1 MHFTNLQTQL
11 DLFYLW
17 LKEIF
22 LKEKLKTIPIV
33 KNLVGFLE
41 ALKIPG
47 YDSFSFFDLAEMY
60 VSGIVKGALSSRA
73 GSISFSFFMAL
84 FPFLLFI
91 LNLIAF
97 IPIDNFDAVLF
108 NFIELLLPQES
119 QSFFTDIFNDI
130 RQKQRA
136 GLLSSVFLLSVFLT
150 ANGVS
155 SIFSSFEG
163 SYHVELSRSFIRQ
176 YLYSMM
182 VGILLALLLLV
193 GVMALVFFEIFILS
207 NLDELIPSEINW
219 IRIGQLFFYAIL
231 IYITVSILYYFGTIE
246 GKKTR
251 FFSPGALMS
260 CLLILL
266 TTYLFG
272 IYIENF
278 SRYNQLYGSI
288 GALLIFLFYIWLNS
302 SLLLLGFE
310 LNATL
315 NRLKN
320 SEQEGS

>member
-1 MHFTNLQTQL
+1 MN
-11 DLFYLW
+11 
-17 LKEIF
+17 K
-22 LKEKLKTIPIV
+22 KLNSIPIINNIV
-33 KNLVGFLE
+33 ASLQ

-47 YDSFSFFDLAEMY
+47 YGSFSFYDLIEIY
-60 VSGIVKGALSSRA
+60 VAGIVKGALSSRA

-108 NFIELLLPQES
+108 NFIELILPQES
-119 QSFFTDIFNDI
+119 QSFFTEIFNDI

-136 GLLSSVFLLSVFLT
+136 GLLSSVFVLSILLT

-163 SYHVELSRSFIRQ
+163 SYHVALSRSFIRQ

-182 VGILLALLLLV
+182 VGILLALLLLL
-193 GVMALVFFEIFILS
+193 GVMALLFFEIFILS
-207 NLDELIPSEINW
+207 NLDRLIPSEINW

-231 IYITVSILYYFGTIE
+231 IYISVAILYYFGTIE
-246 GKKTR
+246 GKKTH

-320 SEQEGS
+320 SEQNDTL

>member
-1 MHFTNLQTQL
+1 
-11 DLFYLW
+11 
-17 LKEIF
+17 
-22 LKEKLKTIPIV
+22 LKEKLKKIPIV

-41 ALKIPG
+41 AIKIPG
-47 YDSFSFFDLAEMY
+47 YRGFSFYDLAEMY
-60 VSGIVKGALSSRA
+60 VLGIVKGALSSRA

-97 IPIDNFDAVLF
+97 IPIENFDGILF
-108 NFIELLLPQES
+108 DFIELLLPQES
-119 QSFFTDIFNDI
+119 QIFFTDIFNDI

-182 VGILLALLLLV
+182 VGILLAVLLLG

-219 IRIGQLFFYAIL
+219 IRVGQLFFYTIL
-231 IYITVSILYYFGTIE
+231 VYISVAILYYFGTIE

-251 FFSPGALMS
+251 FFSPGALMT
-260 CLLILL
+260 CLLILM

-272 IYIENF
+272 VYIENF
-278 SRYNQLYGSI
+278 SQYNQLYGSI

-302 SLLLLGFE
+302 SVLLLGFE

-320 SEQEGS
+320 TDQVPS

>member
-1 MHFTNLQTQL
+1 M
-11 DLFYLW
+11 
-17 LKEIF
+17 
-22 LKEKLKTIPIV
+22 KEKLKKIPIV

-41 ALKIPG
+41 AIKITG
-47 YDSFSFFDLAEMY
+47 YRGFSFYDLAEMY

-97 IPIDNFDAVLF
+97 IPIENFDGILF
-108 NFIELLLPQES
+108 DFIELLLPQES
-119 QSFFTDIFNDI
+119 QIFFTDIFNDI

-182 VGILLALLLLV
+182 VGILLAVLLLG

-219 IRIGQLFFYAIL
+219 IRVGQLFFYTIL
-231 IYITVSILYYFGTIE
+231 VYISVAILYYFGTIE

-251 FFSPGALMS
+251 FFSPGALMT
-260 CLLILL
+260 CLLILM

-272 IYIENF
+272 VYIENF
-278 SRYNQLYGSI
+278 SQYNQLYGSI

-302 SLLLLGFE
+302 SVLLLGFE

-320 SEQEGS
+320 TDQVPS

>member
-1 MHFTNLQTQL
+1 
-11 DLFYLW
+11 
-17 LKEIF
+17 
-22 LKEKLKTIPIV
+22 LKEKLKKIPIV

-41 ALKIPG
+41 AIKIPG
-47 YDSFSFFDLAEMY
+47 YRGFSFYDLAEMY

-97 IPIDNFDAVLF
+97 IPIENFDGILF
-108 NFIELLLPQES
+108 DFIELLLPQES
-119 QSFFTDIFNDI
+119 QIFFTDIFNDI

-182 VGILLALLLLV
+182 VGILLAVLLLG

-219 IRIGQLFFYAIL
+219 IRVGQLFFYTIL
-231 IYITVSILYYFGTIE
+231 VYISVAILYYFGTIE

-251 FFSPGALMS
+251 FFSPGALMT
-260 CLLILL
+260 CLLILM

-272 IYIENF
+272 VYIENF
-278 SRYNQLYGSI
+278 SQYNQLYGSI

-302 SLLLLGFE
+302 SVLLLGFE

-315 NRLKN
+315 TRLKN
-320 SEQEGS
+320 TDQVPS

>member
-1 MHFTNLQTQL
+1 M
-11 DLFYLW
+11 
-17 LKEIF
+17 
-22 LKEKLKTIPIV
+22 KEKLKSIPIL
-33 KNLVGFLE
+33 KNLIGFLE

-47 YDSFSFFDLAEMY
+47 YISFSFYDLIEMY
-60 VSGIVKGALSSRA
+60 ISGIVKGTLSSRA

-119 QSFFTDIFNDI
+119 QSFFTDIFTDI
-130 RQKQRA
+130 RQKQRT
-136 GLLSSVFLLSVFLT
+136 GLLSSVFFLSIFLT

-163 SYHVELSRSFIRQ
+163 SYHVALSRSFIRQ

-182 VGILLALLLLV
+182 VGVLLALLLLV
-193 GVMALVFFEIFILS
+193 GVSALIFFEIFILS

-219 IRIGQLFFYAIL
+219 IIMGQLFFYTLL
-231 IYITVSILYYFGTIE
+231 IYITVAILYYFGTIE
-246 GKKTR
+246 GKKNR
-251 FFSPGALMS
+251 FFSPGALMT

-272 IYIENF
+272 VYIEKF
-278 SRYNQLYGSI
+278 STYNQLYGSI

-302 SLLLLGFE
+302 SVLLLGFE

-320 SEQEGS
+320 SEQESF

>member
-1 MHFTNLQTQL
+1 M
-11 DLFYLW
+11 
-17 LKEIF
+17 
-22 LKEKLKTIPIV
+22 KEKLKSIPVV
-33 KNLVGFLE
+33 KNLIGFLE

-47 YDSFSFFDLAEMY
+47 YVGFSFYDLIEMY
-60 VSGIVKGALSSRA
+60 TAGIVKGALSSRA
-73 GSISFSFFMAL
+73 GSIAFSFFMAL

-97 IPIDNFDAVLF
+97 IPIANFDAVLF
-108 NFIELLLPQES
+108 DFIELLLPQES
-119 QSFFTDIFNDI
+119 QGFFTDIFTDI
-130 RQKQRA
+130 RQKQRT
-136 GLLSSVFLLSVFLT
+136 GLLSSVFILSIFLT

-163 SYHVELSRSFIRQ
+163 SYHVDLSRSFIRQ

-182 VGILLALLLLV
+182 VGVLLAVLLLV
-193 GVMALVFFEIFILS
+193 GVAALIFFEIFIFK
-207 NLDELIPSEINW
+207 NLDELIPSTVNW
-219 IRIGQLFFYAIL
+219 IRMGQLFFYTIL
-231 IYITVSILYYFGTIE
+231 IYVSVAILYYFGTIE
-246 GKKTR
+246 GKKNR
-251 FFSPGALMS
+251 FFSPGALMT
-260 CLLILL
+260 CLLILM

-278 SRYNQLYGSI
+278 STYNQLYGSI

-302 SLLLLGFE
+302 NVLLLGFE

-320 SEQEGS
+320 SSQDPTG

>member
-1 MHFTNLQTQL
+1 M
-11 DLFYLW
+11 
-17 LKEIF
+17 
-22 LKEKLKTIPIV
+22 KEKLKSIPVV
-33 KNLVGFLE
+33 KNLIGFLE

-47 YDSFSFFDLAEMY
+47 YVGFSFYDLIKMY
-60 VSGIVKGALSSRA
+60 TAGIVKGALSSRA
-73 GSISFSFFMAL
+73 GSIAFSFFMAL

-97 IPIDNFDAVLF
+97 IPIANFDAVLF
-108 NFIELLLPQES
+108 DFIELLLPQES
-119 QSFFTDIFNDI
+119 QGFFTDIFTDI
-130 RQKQRA
+130 RQKQRT
-136 GLLSSVFLLSVFLT
+136 GLLSSVFILSIFLT

-163 SYHVELSRSFIRQ
+163 SYHVDLSRSFIRQ

-182 VGILLALLLLV
+182 VGVLLAVLLLV
-193 GVMALVFFEIFILS
+193 GVAALIFFEIFIFK
-207 NLDELIPSEINW
+207 NLDELIPSAVNW
-219 IRIGQLFFYAIL
+219 IRMGQLFFYTIL
-231 IYITVSILYYFGTIE
+231 IYVSVAILYYFGTIE
-246 GKKTR
+246 GKKNR
-251 FFSPGALMS
+251 FFSPGALMT
-260 CLLILL
+260 CLLILM

-278 SRYNQLYGSI
+278 STYNQLYGSI

-302 SLLLLGFE
+302 SVLLLGFE

-320 SEQEGS
+320 SSQDPTG

>member
-1 MHFTNLQTQL
+1 M
-11 DLFYLW
+11 
-17 LKEIF
+17 
-22 LKEKLKTIPIV
+22 
-33 KNLVGFLE
+33 E

-47 YDSFSFFDLAEMY
+47 YVGFSFYDLIEMY
-60 VSGIVKGALSSRA
+60 TAGIVKGALSSRA
-73 GSISFSFFMAL
+73 GSIAFSFFMAL

-97 IPIDNFDAVLF
+97 IPIANFDAVLF
-108 NFIELLLPQES
+108 DFIQLLLPQES
-119 QSFFTDIFNDI
+119 QGFFTDIFTDI
-130 RQKQRA
+130 RQKQRT
-136 GLLSSVFLLSVFLT
+136 GLLSSVFILSIFLT

-163 SYHVELSRSFIRQ
+163 SYHVDLSRSFIRQ

-182 VGILLALLLLV
+182 VGVLLAVLLLV
-193 GVMALVFFEIFILS
+193 GVAALIFFEIFIFK
-207 NLDELIPSEINW
+207 NLDELIPSTVNW
-219 IRIGQLFFYAIL
+219 IRMGQLFFYTIL
-231 IYITVSILYYFGTIE
+231 IYVSVAILYYFGTIE
-246 GKKTR
+246 GKKNR
-251 FFSPGALMS
+251 FFSPGALMT
-260 CLLILL
+260 CLLILM

-278 SRYNQLYGSI
+278 STYNQLYGSI

-302 SLLLLGFE
+302 SVLLLGFE

-320 SEQEGS
+320 SSQDPTG

>member
-1 MHFTNLQTQL
+1 MHPTNLQTQL

-47 YDSFSFFDLAEMY
+47 YDSFSFYDLAEMY

-108 NFIELLLPQES
+108 NVIELLWPQES

-231 IYITVSILYYFGTIE
+231 IYITVAILYYFGTIE

-272 IYIENF
+272 VYIENF

>member
-1 MHFTNLQTQL
+1 M
-11 DLFYLW
+11 
-17 LKEIF
+17 
-22 LKEKLKTIPIV
+22 KEKLKTIPVV

-47 YDSFSFFDLAEMY
+47 YDSFSFYDLAEMY
-60 VSGIVKGALSSRA
+60 TSGIVKGALSSRA

-97 IPIDNFDAVLF
+97 IPIENFDGVLF
-108 NFIELLLPQES
+108 NFIELILPQES
-119 QSFFTDIFNDI
+119 QSFFTDIFDDI
-130 RQKQRA
+130 RQKQRT
-136 GLLSSVFLLSVFLT
+136 GLLSSVFLLSIILT

-163 SYHVELSRSFIRQ
+163 SYHVELSRSFVRQ
-176 YLYSMM
+176 YLFSMM
-182 VGILLALLLLV
+182 VGVLLAFLLLL
-193 GVMALVFFEIFILS
+193 GVTALIFFEIFILS

-219 IRIGQLFFYAIL
+219 IRLGQLFFYTIL
-231 IYITVSILYYFGTIE
+231 IYISVAILYYFGTIE
-246 GKKTR
+246 GKKTH

-266 TTYLFG
+266 ATYLFG
-272 IYIENF
+272 VYIENF

-302 SLLLLGFE
+302 SVLLLGFE

-320 SEQEGS
+320 SEELASS

>member
-1 MHFTNLQTQL
+1 M
-11 DLFYLW
+11 
-17 LKEIF
+17 
-22 LKEKLKTIPIV
+22 KEKLKKIPIV

-41 ALKIPG
+41 AIKIPG
-47 YDSFSFFDLAEMY
+47 YRGFSFYDLAEMY

-97 IPIDNFDAVLF
+97 IPIENFDRILF
-108 NFIELLLPQES
+108 DFIELLLPQES
-119 QSFFTDIFNDI
+119 QIFFTDIFNDI

-182 VGILLALLLLV
+182 VGILLAVLLLG

-219 IRIGQLFFYAIL
+219 IRVGQLFFYTIL
-231 IYITVSILYYFGTIE
+231 VYISVAILYYFGTIE

-251 FFSPGALMS
+251 FFSPGALMT
-260 CLLILL
+260 CLLILM

-272 IYIENF
+272 VYIENF
-278 SRYNQLYGSI
+278 SQYNQLYGSI

-302 SLLLLGFE
+302 SVLLLGFE

-320 SEQEGS
+320 TDQVPS

>member
-1 MHFTNLQTQL
+1 M
-11 DLFYLW
+11 
-17 LKEIF
+17 
-22 LKEKLKTIPIV
+22 KEKLKKTPIV

-41 ALKIPG
+41 AIKLPG
-47 YDSFSFFDLAEMY
+47 NTSFSFYDLAEMY
-60 VSGIVKGALSSRA
+60 VLWIVKGALSSRA

-97 IPIDNFDAVLF
+97 IPIENFDGILF
-108 NFIELLLPQES
+108 DFIELLLPHES

-130 RQKQRA
+130 RQKQRT

-155 SIFSSFEG
+155 SIFSSFEE

-182 VGILLALLLLV
+182 VGILLAVLLLL

-219 IRIGQLFFYAIL
+219 IRIVQLFFYTIL
-231 IYITVSILYYFGTIE
+231 IYITVAILYYFGTIE
-246 GKKTR
+246 GKKTH
-251 FFSPGALMS
+251 FFSPGALMT

-272 IYIENF
+272 IYIDNF
-278 SRYNQLYGSI
+278 STYNQLYGSI

-302 SLLLLGFE
+302 SVLLLGFE

-320 SEQEGS
+320 TDQGSS

>member
-1 MHFTNLQTQL
+1 M
-11 DLFYLW
+11 
-17 LKEIF
+17 F
-22 LKEKLKTIPIV
+22 LKEKLKKIPIV

-41 ALKIPG
+41 AIKIPG
-47 YDSFSFFDLAEMY
+47 YRGFSFYDLAEMY

-97 IPIDNFDAVLF
+97 IPIENFDGILF
-108 NFIELLLPQES
+108 DFIELLLPQES
-119 QSFFTDIFNDI
+119 QIFFTDIFNDI

-182 VGILLALLLLV
+182 VGILLAVLLLG

-219 IRIGQLFFYAIL
+219 IRVGQLFFYTIL
-231 IYITVSILYYFGTIE
+231 VYISVAILYYFGTIE

-251 FFSPGALMS
+251 FFSPGALMT
-260 CLLILL
+260 CLLILM

-272 IYIENF
+272 VYIENF
-278 SRYNQLYGSI
+278 SQYNQLYGSI

-302 SLLLLGFE
+302 SVLLLGFE

-315 NRLKN
+315 TRLKN
-320 SEQEGS
+320 TDQVPS

>member
-1 MHFTNLQTQL
+1 MV
-11 DLFYLW
+11 
-17 LKEIF
+17 E
-22 LKEKLKTIPIV
+22 
-33 KNLVGFLE
+33 FLE

-47 YDSFSFFDLAEMY
+47 YIGFSFYDLSEMY
-60 VSGIVKGALSSRA
+60 LSGIVNGALSSRA
-73 GSISFSFFMAL
+73 GNIAFSFFMAL

-97 IPIDNFDAVLF
+97 IPIDNFDSVLF

-119 QSFFTDIFNDI
+119 QGFFTDIFTDI

-136 GLLSSVFLLSVFLT
+136 GLLSSVFLLSIFLT

-163 SYHVELSRSFIRQ
+163 SYHVVLSRSFVRQ

-182 VGILLALLLLV
+182 VGVLLALVLLV
-193 GVMALVFFEIFILS
+193 GVTALIFFEIFILS

-219 IRIGQLFFYAIL
+219 IRIGQLFFYTIL
-231 IYITVSILYYFGTIE
+231 IYISVAILYYFGTIE
-246 GKKTR
+246 GKKNR
-251 FFSPGALMS
+251 FFSPGALMT
-260 CLLILL
+260 CLLILI

-272 IYIENF
+272 IYIDKF
-278 SRYNQLYGSI
+278 STYNQLYGSI

-302 SLLLLGFE
+302 SVLLLGFE

-320 SEQEGS
+320 SGKDPT

>member
-1 MHFTNLQTQL
+1 M
-11 DLFYLW
+11 
-17 LKEIF
+17 
-22 LKEKLKTIPIV
+22 
-33 KNLVGFLE
+33 VGFLE
-41 ALKIPG
+41 AIKIPG
-47 YDSFSFFDLAEMY
+47 YRGFSFYDLAEMY

-97 IPIDNFDAVLF
+97 IPIENFDRILF
-108 NFIELLLPQES
+108 DFIELLLPQES
-119 QSFFTDIFNDI
+119 QIFFTDIFNDI

-182 VGILLALLLLV
+182 VGILLAVLLLG

-219 IRIGQLFFYAIL
+219 IRVGQLFFYTIL
-231 IYITVSILYYFGTIE
+231 VYISVAILYYFGTIE

-251 FFSPGALMS
+251 FFSPGALMT
-260 CLLILL
+260 CLLILM

-272 IYIENF
+272 VYIENF
-278 SRYNQLYGSI
+278 SQYNQLYGSI

-302 SLLLLGFE
+302 SVLLLGFE

-320 SEQEGS
+320 TDQMPS

>member
-1 MHFTNLQTQL
+1 
-11 DLFYLW
+11 
-17 LKEIF
+17 
-22 LKEKLKTIPIV
+22 LKEKLKSIPVV
-33 KNLVGFLE
+33 KNLIGFLE

-47 YDSFSFFDLAEMY
+47 YVGFSFYDLIEMY
-60 VSGIVKGALSSRA
+60 TAGIVQGALSSRA
-73 GSISFSFFMAL
+73 GSIAFSFFMAL

-97 IPIDNFDAVLF
+97 IPIANFDAVLF
-108 NFIELLLPQES
+108 DFIELLLPQES
-119 QSFFTDIFNDI
+119 QGFFTDIFTDI
-130 RQKQRA
+130 RQKQRT
-136 GLLSSVFLLSVFLT
+136 GLLSSVFILSIFLT

-163 SYHVELSRSFIRQ
+163 SYHVDLSRSFIRQ

-182 VGILLALLLLV
+182 VGVLLAVLLLV
-193 GVMALVFFEIFILS
+193 GVAALIFFEIFIFK
-207 NLDELIPSEINW
+207 NLDELIPSTVNW
-219 IRIGQLFFYAIL
+219 IRMGQLFFYTIL
-231 IYITVSILYYFGTIE
+231 IYVSVAILYYFGTIE
-246 GKKTR
+246 GKKNR
-251 FFSPGALMS
+251 FFSPGALMT
-260 CLLILL
+260 CLLILM

-278 SRYNQLYGSI
+278 STYNQLYGSI

-302 SLLLLGFE
+302 SVLLLGFE

-320 SEQEGS
+320 SSQDPTG

>member
-1 MHFTNLQTQL
+1 M
-11 DLFYLW
+11 
-17 LKEIF
+17 
-22 LKEKLKTIPIV
+22 
-33 KNLVGFLE
+33 VGFLE
-41 ALKIPG
+41 AIKLPG
-47 YDSFSFFDLAEMY
+47 NTSFSFYDLAEMY

-97 IPIDNFDAVLF
+97 IPIENFDGILF
-108 NFIELLLPQES
+108 DFIELLLPHES

-130 RQKQRA
+130 RQKQRT

-182 VGILLALLLLV
+182 VGILLAVLLLL

-219 IRIGQLFFYAIL
+219 IRVGQLFFYTIL
-231 IYITVSILYYFGTIE
+231 VYISVAILYYFGTIE

-251 FFSPGALMS
+251 FFSPGALMT
-260 CLLILL
+260 CLLILM

-272 IYIENF
+272 VYIENF
-278 SRYNQLYGSI
+278 SQYNQLYGSI

-302 SLLLLGFE
+302 SVLLLGFE

-320 SEQEGS
+320 TDQVPS

>member
-1 MHFTNLQTQL
+1 
-11 DLFYLW
+11 
-17 LKEIF
+17 
-22 LKEKLKTIPIV
+22 LKEKLKSIPIL
-33 KNLVGFLE
+33 KNLIGFLE

-47 YDSFSFFDLAEMY
+47 YISFSFYDLIEMY
-60 VSGIVKGALSSRA
+60 ISGIVKGTLSSRA

-119 QSFFTDIFNDI
+119 QSFFTDIFTDI
-130 RQKQRA
+130 RQKQRT
-136 GLLSSVFLLSVFLT
+136 GLLSSVFFLSIFLT

-163 SYHVELSRSFIRQ
+163 SYHVALSRSFIRQ

-182 VGILLALLLLV
+182 VGVLLALLLLV
-193 GVMALVFFEIFILS
+193 GVSALIFFEIFILS

-219 IRIGQLFFYAIL
+219 IRMGQLFFYTLL
-231 IYITVSILYYFGTIE
+231 IYITVAILYYFGTIE
-246 GKKTR
+246 GKKNR
-251 FFSPGALMS
+251 FFSPGALMT

-272 IYIENF
+272 VYIEKF
-278 SRYNQLYGSI
+278 STYNQLYGSI

-302 SLLLLGFE
+302 SVLLLGFE

-320 SEQEGS
+320 SEQESF

>member
-1 MHFTNLQTQL
+1 MHPTNLQTQL

-108 NFIELLLPQES
+108 NFIELLLPLES

-231 IYITVSILYYFGTIE
+231 IYITVAILYYFGTIE

-272 IYIENF
+272 VYIENF

-315 NRLKN
+315 NRFKN

>member
-1 MHFTNLQTQL
+1 M
-11 DLFYLW
+11 
-17 LKEIF
+17 
-22 LKEKLKTIPIV
+22 KEKLKKIPIV

-41 ALKIPG
+41 AIKIPG
-47 YDSFSFFDLAEMY
+47 YRGFSFYDLAEMY
-60 VSGIVKGALSSRA
+60 VLGIVKGALSSRA

-97 IPIDNFDAVLF
+97 IPIENFDGILF
-108 NFIELLLPQES
+108 DFIELLLPQES
-119 QSFFTDIFNDI
+119 QIFFTDIFNDI

-182 VGILLALLLLV
+182 VGILLAVLLLG

-219 IRIGQLFFYAIL
+219 IRVGQLFFYTIL
-231 IYITVSILYYFGTIE
+231 VYISVAILYYFGTIE

-251 FFSPGALMS
+251 FFSPGALMT
-260 CLLILL
+260 CLLILM

-272 IYIENF
+272 VYIENF
-278 SRYNQLYGSI
+278 SQYNQLYGSI

-302 SLLLLGFE
+302 SVLLLGFE

-320 SEQEGS
+320 TDQVPS

>member
-1 MHFTNLQTQL
+1 M
-11 DLFYLW
+11 
-17 LKEIF
+17 
-22 LKEKLKTIPIV
+22 KEKLKSIPVV
-33 KNLVGFLE
+33 KNLIGFLE

-47 YDSFSFFDLAEMY
+47 YVGFSFYDLIEMY
-60 VSGIVKGALSSRA
+60 TAGIVKGALSSRA
-73 GSISFSFFMAL
+73 GSIAFSFFMAL

-97 IPIDNFDAVLF
+97 IPIANFDAVLF
-108 NFIELLLPQES
+108 DFIELLLPQES
-119 QSFFTDIFNDI
+119 QGFFTDIFTDI
-130 RQKQRA
+130 RQKQRT
-136 GLLSSVFLLSVFLT
+136 GLLSSVFILSIFLT

-163 SYHVELSRSFIRQ
+163 SYHVDLSRSFIRQ

-182 VGILLALLLLV
+182 VGVLLAVLLLV
-193 GVMALVFFEIFILS
+193 GVAALIFFEIFIFK
-207 NLDELIPSEINW
+207 NLDELIPSTVNW
-219 IRIGQLFFYAIL
+219 IRMGQLFFYTIL
-231 IYITVSILYYFGTIE
+231 IYVSVAILYYFGTIE
-246 GKKTR
+246 GKKNR
-251 FFSPGALMS
+251 FFSPGALMT
-260 CLLILL
+260 CLLILM

-278 SRYNQLYGSI
+278 STYNQLYGSI

-302 SLLLLGFE
+302 SVLLLGFE

-320 SEQEGS
+320 SSQDPTG

>member
-1 MHFTNLQTQL
+1 
-11 DLFYLW
+11 
-17 LKEIF
+17 
-22 LKEKLKTIPIV
+22 LKEKLKKIPIV

-41 ALKIPG
+41 AIKITG
-47 YDSFSFFDLAEMY
+47 YRGFSFYDLAEMY

-97 IPIDNFDAVLF
+97 IPIENFDGILF
-108 NFIELLLPQES
+108 DFIELLLPQES
-119 QSFFTDIFNDI
+119 QIFFTDIFNDI

-182 VGILLALLLLV
+182 VGILLAVLLLG

-219 IRIGQLFFYAIL
+219 IRVGQLFFYTIL
-231 IYITVSILYYFGTIE
+231 VYISVAILYYFGTIE

-251 FFSPGALMS
+251 FFSPGALMT
-260 CLLILL
+260 CLLILM

-272 IYIENF
+272 VYIENF
-278 SRYNQLYGSI
+278 SQYNQLYGSI

-302 SLLLLGFE
+302 SVLLLGFE

-320 SEQEGS
+320 TDQVPS

>member
-1 MHFTNLQTQL
+1 M
-11 DLFYLW
+11 
-17 LKEIF
+17 
-22 LKEKLKTIPIV
+22 KEKLKAIPIV
-33 KNLVGFLE
+33 KNLVEFLE

-47 YDSFSFFDLAEMY
+47 YIGFSFYDLSEMY
-60 VSGIVKGALSSRA
+60 LSGIVNGALSSRA
-73 GSISFSFFMAL
+73 GSIAFSFFMAL

-97 IPIDNFDAVLF
+97 IPIDNFDSVLF
-108 NFIELLLPQES
+108 NFIELLLPQET
-119 QSFFTDIFNDI
+119 QGFFTDIFTDI

-136 GLLSSVFLLSVFLT
+136 GLLSSVFLLSIFLT

-155 SIFSSFEG
+155 SIFSSFEV
-163 SYHVELSRSFIRQ
+163 SYHVVLSRSFVRQ

-182 VGILLALLLLV
+182 VGVLLALVLLV
-193 GVMALVFFEIFILS
+193 GVTALIFFEIFILS

-219 IRIGQLFFYAIL
+219 IRIVQMFFYTIL
-231 IYITVSILYYFGTIE
+231 IYISVAILYYFGTIE
-246 GKKTR
+246 GKKNR
-251 FFSPGALMS
+251 FFSPGALMT
-260 CLLILL
+260 CLLILI

-272 IYIENF
+272 IYIDKF
-278 SRYNQLYGSI
+278 STYNQLYGSI

-302 SLLLLGFE
+302 SVLLLGFE

-320 SEQEGS
+320 SGKDPT

>member
-1 MHFTNLQTQL
+1 M
-11 DLFYLW
+11 
-17 LKEIF
+17 F
-22 LKEKLKTIPIV
+22 LKEKLKKIPIV

-41 ALKIPG
+41 AIKIPG
-47 YDSFSFFDLAEMY
+47 YRGFSFYDLAEMY

-97 IPIDNFDAVLF
+97 IPIENFDGILF
-108 NFIELLLPQES
+108 DFIELLLPQES
-119 QSFFTDIFNDI
+119 QIFFTDIFNDI

-182 VGILLALLLLV
+182 VGILLAVLLLG

-219 IRIGQLFFYAIL
+219 IRVGQLFFYTIL
-231 IYITVSILYYFGTIE
+231 VYISVAILYYFGTIE
-246 GKKTR
+246 GKKNR
-251 FFSPGALMS
+251 FFSPGALMT
-260 CLLILL
+260 CLLILM

-272 IYIENF
+272 VYIENF
-278 SRYNQLYGSI
+278 SQYNQLYGSI

-302 SLLLLGFE
+302 SVLLLGFE

-315 NRLKN
+315 TRLKN
-320 SEQEGS
+320 TDQVPS